1 MKGFKAGATE
11 TPPWPLAAGEAARE
25 PLKNISDRSVTNSD
39 SKNESAAQSQSAA
52 LNSNRASEPS
62 IPWPAPKLS
71 RATQNQ
77 SRISRLHFTARHDRR
92 ILTMALAAGF
102 PAVLV
107 SLILLWDGPYPARL
121 QWTLTVVIIGFWFGF
136 SHAVRERVVFP
147 LQTLSNLL
155 AALREGD
162 FSIRARGAARDDALG
177 EAMLEVNFLG
187 QILREQRLGALEAT
201 ALLRTVM
208 AEIEVAIFAFDG
220 DQKLRL
226 VNRAGERL
234 LAQPAERLM
243 GKSAADLG
251 LADCLGGESPS
262 TLQMSFPG
270 GAGRWEVHRSTFRE
284 RGAPHQ
290 LLVLSDLSRALREEE
305 RQAWQRLVRVL
316 GHELNNSL
324 APIKSIA
331 GSLESLVVRETQPPD
346 WKEDMRR
353 GLGVIA
359 ARAASL
365 NRFMEAY
372 SRLARLP
379 LPRLEPLNIGALLR
393 RVVSLETRMNVE
405 MAPGPELT
413 IRADGDQLEQLLINL
428 LRNAVDA
435 SLETGGRVRVG
446 LRRSIGRV
454 EVWVEDEGPG
464 LSNTSNL
471 FVPFF
476 TTKPG
481 GSGIGLV
488 LSRQIAEAHGGTLT
502 LENRRSGHGCEAR
515 LLLPI

>member
-1 MKGFKAGATE
+1 QS
-11 TPPWPLAAGEAARE
+11 LSVAR
-25 PLKNISDRSVTNSD
+25 
-39 SKNESAAQSQSAA
+39 
-52 LNSNRASEPS
+52 
-62 IPWPAPKLS
+62 LS
-71 RATQNQ
+71 RVHIAT
-77 SRISRLHFTARHDRR
+77 RHDRR
-92 ILTMALAAGF
+92 ILLMALAAGF

-107 SLILLWDGPYPARL
+107 ALILLWDGAYPARL
-121 QWTLTVVIIGFWFGF
+121 QWTLTVVILGFWFGF

-208 AEIEVAIFAFDG
+208 AEIEVAIFAFDNE
-220 DQKLRL
+220 QKLRL

-234 LAQPAERLM
+234 LAQPAERVI
-243 GKSAADLG
+243 GRSAAELG
-251 LADCLGGESPS
+251 LADCLLDDSVR

-270 GAGRWEVHRSTFRE
+270 GVARWEVRRSTFRE

-331 GSLESLVVRETQPPD
+331 GSLESLMLREQPPPD
-346 WKEDMRR
+346 FKEDMRR

-359 ARAASL
+359 SRAASL
-365 NRFMEAY
+365 SRFMDAY

-379 LPRLEPLNIGALLR
+379 LPRLQPLSVSALVK
-393 RVVSLETRMNVE
+393 RVVRLETRIHIDL
-405 MAPGPELT
+405 APGPELT

-428 LRNAVDA
+428 IRNAVDA
-435 SLETGGRVRVG
+435 AMEMGGGVQVAWRKINGVLE
-446 LRRSIGRV
+446 
-454 EVWVEDEGPG
+454 
-464 LSNTSNL
+464 
-471 FVPFF
+471 
-476 TTKPG
+476 
-481 GSGIGLV
+481 
-488 LSRQIAEAHGGTLT
+488 
-502 LENRRSGHGCEAR
+502 
-515 LLLPI
+515 